1 MKVAYLCQYGHVT
14 VIKIPEKINGQI
26 GKVIQCTH
34 LHCGVA
40 ASIHE
45 GLEID
50 DRVTA
55 THVFYKPGAGDI
67 VTLEEVEYCNK
78 GGLLFKEI
86 PGNQPNNVINEIRN
100 TEEVYQLAR
109 FLAALF
115 PERVGILT
123 PVETAINI
131 IGGNNMYEYAQQH
144 DAILAF
150 LKEKGIDPYDE
161 KDMTKFKDLS
171 TVVIGILKAYL

>member
-100 TEEVYQLAR
+100 TEEVYQLDR
-109 FLAALF
+109 FMDELF
-115 PERVGILT
+115 TESVGILT
-123 PVETAINI
+123 QVETDIKI
-131 IGGNNMYEYAQQH
+131 IGGNKMYEYAQKY
-144 DAILAF
+144 DEIMELM
-150 LKEKGIDPYDE
+150 KEKGIDYYDE
-161 KDMTKFKDLS
+161 KDMKKLKDL
-171 TVVIGILKAYL
+171 